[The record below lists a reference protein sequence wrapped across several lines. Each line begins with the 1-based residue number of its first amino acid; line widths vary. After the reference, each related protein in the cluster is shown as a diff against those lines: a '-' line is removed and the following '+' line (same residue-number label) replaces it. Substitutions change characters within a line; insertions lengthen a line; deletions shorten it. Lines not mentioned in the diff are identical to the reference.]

1 MNRKIRLMALDI
13 DGVITDGKVTVDS
26 SGNEYKTFDFK
37 DIDALFYLHGKN
49 VEIAFITGESGGIA
63 ELFRQRFKA
72 GHFYQGCHAKAEA
85 LTDLLN
91 KTGIPAEECCY
102 VGDARCDVGALQL
115 AGYSAA
121 PANAVEE
128 AREAAKIK
136 LEKRGGDGCIWELFR
151 KLEDAGVI

>member
-1 MNRKIRLMALDI
+1 MSGKIRLMALDI

-26 SGNEYKTFDFK
+26 CGNEYKTFDFK
-37 DIDALFYLHGKN
+37 DIDALFYLHSRK
-49 VEIAFITGESGGIA
+49 VEVAFITGESGGIA
-63 ELFRQRFKA
+63 EHFRQRFKA

-85 LTDLLN
+85 LEDLLK
-91 KTGIPAEECCY
+91 KTGVSAAECCY
-102 VGDARCDVGALQL
+102 VGDARCDVGALKL

-136 LEKRGGDGCIWELFR
+136 LTHRGGDGCIWELFR
-151 KLEDAGVI
+151 ILEDAGAI